1 MESVELHNQSQP
13 LSDDE
18 AIARLAECYRQI
30 IEIVGEDSTREG
42 LLRTPVRAA
51 KALWYATGGYRRSL
65 EETVGDAVFE
75 CQQREM
81 VIVKDIE
88 YYSLCEH
95 HILPF
100 FGHVSVGYL
109 PKGR

>member
-51 KALWYATGGYRRSL
+51 KALWYATGGYRRRSKRL
-65 EETVGDAVFE
+65 WATP
-75 CQQREM
+75 CL
-81 VIVKDIE
+81 
-88 YYSLCEH
+88 S
-95 HILPF
+95 
-100 FGHVSVGYL
+100 VSS
-109 PKGR
+109 GRW